1 VAVGPA
7 EAVTRHRCGG
17 GWGVT
22 NAGEGVEE
30 GNSCTAE
37 RVLGGCWKSVLPL
50 WRTVGSFSE
59 GEKG

>member
-1 VAVGPA
+1 MGPA
-7 EAVTRHRCGG
+7 EAPGTDVEGAG
-17 GWGVT
+17 GVT

-37 RVLGGCWKSVLPL
+37 RVSGGGCWKLVLPL

>member
-1 VAVGPA
+1 MEGAG
-7 EAVTRHRCGG
+7 
-17 GWGVT
+17 GVT

-37 RVLGGCWKSVLPL
+37 RMWGGGCWKLVLPL